1 MEAPGPLGT
10 DESAL
15 VSALREGDEDAFI
28 ALVETHHPAMV
39 RLAQHYVSS
48 RAVAEEV
55 VQDSWIGVLKGL
67 PGFEGRSSLRS
78 WIFQIVINQAKT
90 RGQREA
96 RSVPT
101 RSLAEDEDGPSV
113 DPDRFFPDGH
123 PTQGGRWL
131 HPVSNWRVPHLEAR
145 ASELREVIDREI
157 SLLPEKQ
164 AAVVRL
170 RDGFGF
176 SSAEVC
182 DTLMISE
189 ANQRVLLH
197 RARSRLR
204 QRLEDFLK

>member
-1 MEAPGPLGT
+1 MEAPRAPGT

-15 VSALREGDEDAFI
+15 VSALLDGDEDAFV
-28 ALVETHHPAMV
+28 ALVTTHHPAMV

-48 RAVAEEV
+48 GAVAEEV

-67 PGFEGRSSLRS
+67 PRFEGRSSLRS
-78 WIFQIVINQAKT
+78 WIFQIVINRAKT

-96 RSVPT
+96 RSVPVS
-101 RSLAEDEDGPSV
+101 SLADDEDGPSV
-113 DPDRFFPDGH
+113 DPDRFLPDGH
-123 PTQGGRWL
+123 PTQGGQWL
-131 HPVSNWRVPHLEAR
+131 HPVSSWRVPHLEAR
-145 ASELREVIDREI
+145 ASELRRVIDREI

-170 RDGFGF
+170 RDAFGF

-204 QRLEDFLK
+204 QRLEDYLK